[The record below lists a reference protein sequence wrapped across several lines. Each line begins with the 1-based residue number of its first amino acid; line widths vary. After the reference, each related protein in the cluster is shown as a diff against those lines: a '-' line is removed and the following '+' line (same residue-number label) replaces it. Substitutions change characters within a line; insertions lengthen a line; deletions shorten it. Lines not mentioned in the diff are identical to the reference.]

1 MRGARTVPRPLARG
15 ADSLIALALIVAGGA
30 LRFVRLGQQSFWH
43 DEVHSVIMARG
54 GDTGTLSE
62 TVFNTHGSLFLLMLR
77 GWMHIFGSGEAAARA
92 LSALIGVLG
101 LIAFQRVIRRY
112 VEPGTALV
120 ALALL
125 AFSPFHLGYS
135 QEVRGY
141 GLLFALGLLAV
152 EACLVD
158 IERRTP
164 GTFVVALLVT
174 LATCLSN
181 LSGFFLVGLVGVFG
195 WTLGR
200 AQGYTLRRYAVFVL
214 LIAVLLEPWIVAG
227 AQSTGKFSVGTPPP
241 HSDVILAKG
250 ESPPGLAS
258 IPYSFY
264 DFTLG
269 RSLGPSVD
277 DLKLQRLRALRPHLP
292 YLVPIAMLVTLLL
305 VRGWRRADGPRRTVL
320 LPWLVIPVIAMA
332 LFSLINLKAANSRY
346 AFLGFAPFL
355 LFLALGITSFA
366 HRAARGLALA
376 AVLAV
381 FAWSDVQY
389 FTNHAYWKPDARAAG
404 ALLVREARAGDAV
417 IVYAL
422 DFPLRFYT
430 PDSLAFLLPSGEAFA
445 SDSGAALWLAA
456 NVQPAQR
463 IWILECNAWWMDRP
477 DRFRRVCDRVRVR
490 EASWPLDKLPVYR
503 YRAAGTP

>member
-1 MRGARTVPRPLARG
+1 VNGARSVPRPLARG
-15 ADSLIALALIVAGGA
+15 SDSLIAFVLIVAGGV
-30 LRFVRLGQQSFWH
+30 LRFARLGQQSFWH
-43 DEVHSVIMARG
+43 DEVNSVIMARG
-54 GDTGTLSE
+54 AESGAISE
-62 TVFNTHGSLFLLMLR
+62 TVMNTHGPLYLLLLR
-77 GWMHIFGSGEAAARA
+77 GWIHAFGSGEAAARS

-101 LIAFQRVIRRY
+101 LLAFRRVIRRY

-125 AFSPFHLGYS
+125 AVSPFHLGYS

-164 GTFVVALLVT
+164 ASFVTALLVT
-174 LATCLSN
+174 MATCLSN

-200 AQGYTLRRYAVFVL
+200 SRGYSLRRYALFVL
-214 LIAVLLEPWIVAG
+214 LIAVLLEPWIVEG
-227 AQSTGKFSVGTPPP
+227 AQGTGKFHIGAPSP

-258 IPYSFY
+258 IPFSFY

-277 DLKLQRLRALRPHLP
+277 DLKLQRLDALRPHLA
-292 YLVPIAMLVTLLL
+292 YLVPIALLVALLL
-305 VRGWRRADGPRRTVL
+305 GRGWRRADGARRTVL
-320 LPWLVIPVIAMA
+320 LPWLVLPVLTMA
-332 LFSLINLKAANSRY
+332 LVSLVNLKAANSRY

-366 HRAARGLALA
+366 HRAARAATLV
-376 AVLAV
+376 AVLSV
-381 FAWSDVQY
+381 FAWSDAEY
-389 FTNHAYWKPDARAAG
+389 FTNHAYWKPDARATG
-404 ALLVREARAGDAV
+404 ALLVREARAGDALV
-417 IVYAL
+417 VYAL

-430 PDSLAFLLPSGEAFA
+430 PDSLAFLMPSGEAFA
-445 SDSGAALWLAA
+445 SDSGAARWIADH
-456 NVQPAQR
+456 VRPSQR
-463 IWILECNAWWMDRP
+463 IWIVQCNGWWMDRG
-477 DRFRRVCDRVRVR
+477 DRFLRVCDAVRSR
-490 EASWPLDKLPVYR
+490 ERTWHFDKLPVYR
-503 YRAAGTP
+503 FRAAGAP